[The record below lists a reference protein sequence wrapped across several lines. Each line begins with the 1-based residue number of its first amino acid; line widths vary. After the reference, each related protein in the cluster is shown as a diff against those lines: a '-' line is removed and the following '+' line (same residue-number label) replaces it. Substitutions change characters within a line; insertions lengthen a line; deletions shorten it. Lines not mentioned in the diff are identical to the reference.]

1 MDASLDLSGRPNHPT
16 PGWDGMPEVRAAQ
29 ALRDSGA
36 TDIEVRLF
44 LTFHAAMD
52 RARDAD
58 LLADAGVAMWR
69 EQGWI
74 IQPSEVIVRPLGTL
88 TDILRRYHVSQRHR
102 ADSFAWRVIAE
113 TLNAE
118 TNAPAAHAAIYG
130 GEADARHLLE
140 EVISTTSDGTERF
153 PLLGGP
159 KISALWIRLLSYP
172 GGARISSL
180 STIPVAVDVQVRKVT
195 EYLGVTDTGDLPL
208 EDVRAAIQQTW
219 ARDVAA
225 HGAAGPDGLADT
237 PGALDPAL
245 WFYGKWGCTYCQAA
259 KAKRPISSLCN
270 ECRFPATK

>member
-1 MDASLDLSGRPNHPT
+1 
-16 PGWDGMPEVRAAQ
+16 MPEVRAAR
-29 ALRDSGA
+29 ALREAGA
-36 TDIEVRLF
+36 TEIEVRLF
-44 LTFHAAMD
+44 LTFNAAMD

-69 EQGWI
+69 EERWM
-74 IQPSEVIVRPLGTL
+74 IQPSEVVDRPVGTV

-113 TLNAE
+113 TLDNP
-118 TNAPAAHAAIYG
+118 TVAPATHGAIYG
-130 GEADARHLLE
+130 GVADARELLE
-140 EVISTTSDGTERF
+140 EVVSTSSDGTERF

-172 GGARISSL
+172 GGASISSQDAV
-180 STIPVAVDVQVRKVT
+180 PVAVDVQVRKVT
-195 EYLGVTDTGDLPL
+195 EYLAVTDTGNLPL
-208 EDVRAAIQQTW
+208 EDVRATIQETW

-225 HGAAGPDGLADT
+225 HGAVGPGGLANT

-259 KAKRPISSLCN
+259 KAKRPISPLCQ
-270 ECRFPATK
+270 ECRFPATN